1 MIHLVFGLP
10 WFYVVART
18 IWPLP
23 WPDLIKVAASLIL
36 LIASQFHLWSR
47 LSSGSIFNPEFPRPL
62 ILIFNWLLGSIVLMM
77 AGQVIID
84 LGALLGFAAE
94 TKLGGVSTDL
104 RYAFGAVALVLSAFG
119 VLQASRTP
127 PLREVM
133 IYIADLP
140 ARFEGYTIVQLTD
153 LHISRLFTSSWAGAV
168 VDDVNRLEP
177 DLILVTGDVID
188 GSVARRRDDVEPLR
202 RLRAAD
208 GIFFIA
214 GNHEYLSGFD
224 SWMEYLSS
232 LGMHGLANAHA
243 IVSRHGEQLV
253 IAGVT
258 DRSARGANRELP
270 DLEKALSGA
279 PTGAPIILLDHEPG
293 MAKRAA
299 ARGVAVQLSGHT
311 HGGMIV
317 GLDRLVAQA
326 NGGYVSGLYTI
337 GSMTLYVNNG
347 TGIWPGFA
355 IRLGRPSELTR
366 ISLRRALSVGAT
378 A

>member
-23 WPDLIKVAASLIL
+23 WPDLIKVAVSIIL
-36 LIASQFHLWSR
+36 LIASQFQLWSR

-62 ILIFNWLLGSIVLMM
+62 ILIFNLLLGSIVLMM
-77 AGQVIID
+77 AGQIVID
-84 LGALLGFAAE
+84 LGTLAGFVTGA
-94 TKLGGVSTDL
+94 KLGGFATAL
-104 RYAFGAVALVLSAFG
+104 RYAFGVIALALSVLG
-119 VLQASRTP
+119 VWQASRRP

-140 ARFEGYTIVQLTD
+140 AGFEGYTIIQLTD

-177 DLILVTGDVID
+177 DLIVVTGDVID

-202 RLRAAD
+202 RLHAAD
-208 GIFFIA
+208 GIFFIP

-224 SWMEYLSS
+224 SWMDHLSS

-243 IVSRHGEQLV
+243 VVSRNGEKLV

-258 DRSARGANRELP
+258 DRSARSANRELP

-279 PTGAPIILLDHEPG
+279 PAGAPVILLDHEPG
-293 MAKRAA
+293 MANKAA

-311 HGGMIV
+311 HGGMVV
-317 GLDRLVAQA
+317 GFDRLVARA

-337 GSMTLYVNNG
+337 GRMTLYVNNG

-366 ISLRRALSVGAT
+366 ISLRKALAAGAT